1 MNKKSNQIESE
12 LIQTIQRLGEL
23 TEMRNRLNNNLQTL
37 QAGFIDGKT
46 SLDELQT
53 SQGGLTILTESIKS
67 LSAKRDELHTAFQK
81 AGLSESRQSQLEK
94 AKETALEIEGFLGE
108 YLKTKI
114 DFDKSISEFTKK
126 LNDKISG
133 YTTKQAE
140 FKRLSDENLLNPE
153 DFEKVG
159 LPSENYKT
167 ATASGINQPT
177 LEYGQVILFAENQL
191 ATKLNY
197 AYQAKIKSELDANR
211 AKNQEAIKIQI
222 EAENNKQQ
230 AATN

>member
-1 MNKKSNQIESE
+1 MNKKSTEIQNE
-12 LIQTIQRLGEL
+12 LNLITKRLGEL
-23 TEMRNRLNNNLQTL
+23 TEMRMRLNNNLQTL
-37 QAGFIDGKT
+37 QQGFVDGKT
-46 SLDELQT
+46 PLDAVQT
-53 SQGGLTILTESIKS
+53 EQGKLTTLDSSIKA
-67 LSAKRDELHTAFQK
+67 LEVKQDELHTAFQK

-177 LEYGQVILFAENQL
+177 LEYGQVISFAENQL

-197 AYQAKIKSELDANR
+197 AYQAQIKSELDANR

-222 EAENNKQQ
+222 EA
-230 AATN
+230 ATN